1 MRFLY
6 RSLAILAL
14 AMVAGLAHS
23 WFVPIATGFGDG
35 ARAGATLPDAGVQQP
50 DGGAQPD
57 VPDPPDPEVSA
68 NPEGSAGG
76 TDPQAGE
83 EASPPTPP
91 ETGPEAADIDIKAL
105 GDYITVP
112 EAHAVWQAGFTQGEA
127 FVAFL
132 DARFPEFY
140 QVGHIAGARR
150 LMSHEI
156 ADGTGAEVIAWLHD
170 HQPDIIVIYCEGG
183 ECDASRN
190 LARQLELLGF
200 SRDKLHVL
208 QPGYPGWVE
217 AHPDLV
223 HAGEDHGGPE

>member
-35 ARAGATLPDAGVQQP
+35 AREGPTPPDAGDQQP

-57 VPDPPDPEVSA
+57 VPDPA
-68 NPEGSAGG
+68 
-76 TDPQAGE
+76 
-83 EASPPTPP
+83 
-91 ETGPEAADIDIKAL
+91 ETAPEAADIDIEAL

-112 EAHAVWQAGFTQGEA
+112 EAHAVWQAGFTQGKA

-140 QVGHIAGARR
+140 QEGHVAGARR

-156 ADGTGAEVIAWLHD
+156 ADGTGAAVVAWLHD

-208 QPGYPGWVE
+208 QPGYPAWAE

-223 HAGEDHGGPE
+223 HAGQDHGGPE